1 MPYGPNDHRAGEGP
15 KATLVIRPKVDS
27 DRSEYEAN
35 DMTAPTP
42 TRRFRRHATAVI
54 AGALLL
60 LLVAQPVLAVEWGST
75 TRLSSLENYR
85 PRIFRTGPS
94 SALTVYQRG
103 TNAYARRSVDS
114 GKTWSAPVKIAS
126 ALRLNFS
133 AAGYGSKV
141 DIAYVRQVT
150 TSTGTTSNRL
160 YYRRSLDG
168 GATWQ
173 ASRAM
178 TSSSSNI
185 VDQAVA
191 RHSSGR
197 VSIAWTGYSTGRLYL
212 RTSADGGA
220 TFGSAR
226 YIGKTANWEPGA
238 YPMYYAE
245 PTIAIGTGVTYIAYL
260 SATNTMSVRRT
271 TDNGMSWSSPIKMTS
286 STDAPFELVAT
297 GSDALLAYTSTASGT
312 MQAVYR
318 RTTNKGATWS
328 GGKALSASTNGRFS
342 MSPQFALHGGTL
354 AVVFKHGTP
363 GASPVW
369 YRQSSDFGNAWS
381 PLARISEVL
390 VTDSDPEPAGV
401 AILDGIRLAGYNENR
416 GVGSE
421 GLWIRRG
428 Q

>member
-1 MPYGPNDHRAGEGP
+1 
-15 KATLVIRPKVDS
+15 
-27 DRSEYEAN
+27 
-35 DMTAPTP
+35 MTAPTP

-75 TRLSSLENYR
+75 ARLSSLETYR

-103 TNAYARRSVDS
+103 SNAYARRSVDS

-126 ALRLNFS
+126 AIRLNFS

-178 TSSSSNI
+178 TSSASNI

-197 VSIAWTGYSTGRLYL
+197 VTIAWTGYSTGRLLPANQRRRRRQLRIGPVHRQDHQLGTRRVSDVLRRAHDRDRQRRHLHRLSVSHQHDVCSAHDGQRDDLVVADQDDIVHRRAVRARSDGQQRAARLYL
-212 RTSADGGA
+212 HGIRDDAGRLSPNDEQGRELVGRQGPLRKPRTAASARLPSSRSMAARSRSCSSTGRPVPRRSGIARARTSATRGRLSRA
-220 TFGSAR
+220 SAR
-226 YIGKTANWEPGA
+226 
-238 YPMYYAE
+238 
-245 PTIAIGTGVTYIAYL
+245 
-260 SATNTMSVRRT
+260 SR
-271 TDNGMSWSSPIKMTS
+271 
-286 STDAPFELVAT
+286 
-297 GSDALLAYTSTASGT
+297 
-312 MQAVYR
+312 
-318 RTTNKGATWS
+318 
-328 GGKALSASTNGRFS
+328 
-342 MSPQFALHGGTL
+342 
-354 AVVFKHGTP
+354 
-363 GASPVW
+363 
-369 YRQSSDFGNAWS
+369 
-381 PLARISEVL
+381 
-390 VTDSDPEPAGV
+390 
-401 AILDGIRLAGYNENR
+401 
-416 GVGSE
+416 
-421 GLWIRRG
+421 
-428 Q
+428 

>member
-1 MPYGPNDHRAGEGP
+1 MR
-15 KATLVIRPKVDS
+15 
-27 DRSEYEAN
+27 
-35 DMTAPTP
+35 APTP
-42 TRRFRRHATAVI
+42 TVRIRRRATAVI

-60 LLVAQPVLAVEWGST
+60 LLVAQPVLAIEWGST
-75 TRLSSLENYR
+75 ARLSSLDNYR
-85 PRIFRTGPS
+85 PRVFRTGPS

-103 TNAYARRSVDS
+103 SNAYARRSVDS
-114 GKTWSAPVKIAS
+114 GKTWSAPVRVAS
-126 ALRLNFS
+126 AIRLNFS
-133 AAGYGSKV
+133 AAAYGSKV

-178 TSSSSNI
+178 TSSGSNI
-185 VDQAVA
+185 VDQALA

-197 VSIAWTGYSTGRLYL
+197 VSIAWTGYSTGRLYM

-226 YIGKTANWEPGA
+226 YIGKTSNWEPGA
-238 YPMYYAE
+238 FPMYYAE
-245 PTIAIGTGVTYIAYL
+245 PTLAIGTGVTYIAYL

-271 TDNGMSWSSPIKMTS
+271 TDNGVTWSAPIKMSS

-297 GSDALLAYTSTASGT
+297 GSAAILAYTSTASGT

-328 GGKALSASTNGRFS
+328 GGRALSAGTNGRFS
-342 MSPQFALHGGTL
+342 TTPQFALHGGTL

-369 YRQSSDFGNAWS
+369 YRQSTDFGISWT
-381 PLARISEVL
+381 PLTRVSEPQ
-390 VTDSDPEPAGV
+390 VTDSDPEPGGV
-401 AILDGIRLAGYNENR
+401 AILEGVRLAGYNENR
-416 GVGSE
+416 GDGSE

-428 Q
+428 K

>member
-1 MPYGPNDHRAGEGP
+1 
-15 KATLVIRPKVDS
+15 
-27 DRSEYEAN
+27 
-35 DMTAPTP
+35 MTAPSP
-42 TRRFRRHATAVI
+42 STRTRHRATAVI

-60 LLVAQPVLAVEWGST
+60 LLVAQPVLAVEWGT
-75 TRLSSLENYR
+75 AVRLSSHENYR
-85 PRIFRTGPS
+85 PRVFRTGPT

-103 TNAYARRSVDS
+103 SYAYARRSVDS
-114 GKTWSAPVKIAS
+114 GRTWSAPAQIAS
-126 ALRLNFS
+126 AIRLNFS
-133 AAGYGSKV
+133 AAVYGSKV

-150 TSTGTTSNRL
+150 TSTGTSNRL

-178 TSSSSNI
+178 TSSTSNI
-185 VDQAVA
+185 ADQAVA

-197 VSIAWTGYSTGRLYL
+197 VTIAWTGYSTGRLYL

-245 PTIAIGTGVTYIAYL
+245 PSIAIGTGVTYVAYL
-260 SATNTMSVRRT
+260 SDTNTMSVRRT
-271 TDNGMSWSSPIKMTS
+271 KDNGVTWSSPRKIST
-286 STDAPFELVAT
+286 STDAPFELLAT
-297 GSDALLAYTSTASGT
+297 GSHALLAYTSTASGT

-318 RTTNKGATWS
+318 RTTDKGSTWS
-328 GGKALSASTNGRFS
+328 ATRNLSASTNGRFS
-342 MSPQFALHGGTL
+342 TTPQFALRSGVL

-363 GASPVW
+363 GASPIW
-369 YRQSSDFGNAWS
+369 YRQSTDFGLTWS
-381 PLARISEVL
+381 PLSRVSQVHVEG
-390 VTDSDPEPAGV
+390 SDPEPGGV
-401 AILDGIRLAGYNENR
+401 AILDAVKLVGYNENR
-416 GVGSE
+416 GEGSE

>member
-1 MPYGPNDHRAGEGP
+1 
-15 KATLVIRPKVDS
+15 
-27 DRSEYEAN
+27 
-35 DMTAPTP
+35 MTPPAPT
-42 TRRFRRHATAVI
+42 TRFRRRATAAI
-54 AGALLL
+54 SGALLVL
-60 LLVAQPVLAVEWGST
+60 LLAQPTLAVEWGST
-75 TRLSSLENYR
+75 ARLSSLENYR
-85 PRIFRTGPS
+85 PRVFRTGPS

-103 TNAYARRSVDS
+103 SNAYARRSTDG
-114 GKTWSAPVKIAS
+114 GKTWSSPLKIAS
-126 ALRLNFS
+126 AIRLNFS
-133 AAGYGSKV
+133 AAVYGSKV
-141 DIAYVRQVT
+141 DIAYVRQVA
-150 TSTGTTSNRL
+150 TSTGTMSNRL

-178 TSSSSNI
+178 TSSTSNI

-197 VSIAWTGYSTGRLYL
+197 VTIAWTGYSTGRLYL

-226 YIGKTANWEPGA
+226 YIGKTSNWEPGV

-245 PTIAIGTGVTYIAYL
+245 PSIAIGTGVTYVAYL
-260 SATNTMSVRRT
+260 SARNTMSVRRT
-271 TDNGMSWSSPIKMTS
+271 TDNGVTWSSPIKMST

-297 GSDALLAYTSTASGT
+297 GSEALLAYTSTASGT

-318 RTTNKGATWS
+318 RTTNKGTTWS
-328 GGKALSASTNGRFS
+328 AANALSASTNGHFS
-342 MSPQFALHGGTL
+342 TTPQFALHGGTL

-369 YRQSSDFGNAWS
+369 YRQSTDFGRSWT
-381 PLARISEVL
+381 PLLRVSEVQ
-390 VTDSDPEPAGV
+390 VTDSDPEPGGV
-401 AILDGIRLAGYNENR
+401 AILEGVRLAGYNENR
-416 GVGSE
+416 GDGSE